1 MKAINHHTIFYCVI
15 LYIVFSKVSYQCFD
29 RYTFSFFL
37 SFFVFFNTVIK
48 YLRSVALIGVGL
60 NIVKPGFNPVIVNL
74 FSPVFF
80 IFIIPF
86 LDIDTWESDLV
97 IISVWVDSKYQVR
110 DPCC

>member
-1 MKAINHHTIFYCVI
+1 MSYSTLFSPRCLINVLIDI
-15 LYIVFSKVSYQCFD
+15 L
-29 RYTFSFFL
+29 FSFFL

-97 IISVWVDSKYQVR
+97 IISVWVDSKISSTR
-110 DPCC
+110 SLF